1 MGLSLN
7 CLAGVGGDRLG
18 SKALRTIS
26 DTETRRLQVK
36 GRSKANVSRI
46 NIIITSNR
54 FDEDKQELIMSN
66 DTMRCQGIRQIAL
79 FLRDVLYAKGQDY
92 VTCGLRCEPP
102 ACPAP
107 QLGERTR
114 LPADSPLPSRASRGW
129 GRISDS
135 YSFCFGTAAWSL
147 ASCRRDTSL
156 DEERYQFSFTLDS

>member
-107 QLGERTR
+107 PQPQPGERTR
-114 LPADSPLPSRASRGW
+114 LPAASPLPGGASRGL
-129 GRISDS
+129 GRLSDS
-135 YSFCFGTAAWSL
+135 CSSYFGTASWSL
-147 ASCRRDTSL
+147 ASCRRDTRL
-156 DEERYQFSFTLDS
+156 DCNK